1 MENNTKHLLGH
12 RDRLK
17 ERFIKHKDSLQE
29 YELLELLLFYALPR
43 KDVKPLAKELLN
55 KFGNL
60 KNVLIASEEDLL
72 EVKGLSKHS
81 LVLIQ
86 LSFALTQQIL
96 KYDLQKNPIVKSW
109 KQLLDHCFLKLADS
123 KYEKVYVIYLNTK
136 NFIIKDEILSEGSLT
151 SSSADVRKL
160 MQKCL
165 NLGASS
171 VLISHNHPSGLSNPS
186 KEDIM
191 MTKELFKIGKLLNVY
206 LYDHLIVSKSGIYS
220 FREHNL
226 IDDN

>member
-1 MENNTKHLLGH
+1 MENNINYLLGH

-60 KNVLIASEEDLL
+60 KGVLNASENDLL
-72 EVKGLSKHS
+72 AIKGLSKHS

-86 LSFALTQQIL
+86 LAFTLTQKVLEYEI
-96 KYDLQKNPIVKSW
+96 QKQPIVKSW
-109 KQLLDHCFLKLADS
+109 KQLLDHCFLKLADC
-123 KYEKVYVIYLNTK
+123 KYEKVYLIYLNTK
-136 NFIIKDEILSEGSLT
+136 NFIIKDEIISEGSLT
-151 SSSADVRKL
+151 SASADVRKL

-171 VLISHNHPSGLSNPS
+171 V
-186 KEDIM
+186 
-191 MTKELFKIGKLLNVY
+191 
-206 LYDHLIVSKSGIYS
+206 
-220 FREHNL
+220 
-226 IDDN
+226 

>member
-1 MENNTKHLLGH
+1 MENNINYLLGH

-60 KNVLIASEEDLL
+60 KGVLNASENDLL
-72 EVKGLSKHS
+72 AIKGLSKHS

-86 LSFALTQQIL
+86 LAFTLTQKVLEYEI
-96 KYDLQKNPIVKSW
+96 QKQPIVKSW
-109 KQLLDHCFLKLADS
+109 KQLLDHCFLKLADC
-123 KYEKVYVIYLNTK
+123 KYEKVYLIYLNTK
-136 NFIIKDEILSEGSLT
+136 NFIIKDEIISEGSLT
-151 SSSADVRKL
+151 SASADVRKL

-171 VLISHNHPSGLSNPS
+171 VLIAHNHPSGLSNPS
-186 KEDIM
+186 KEDIL
-191 MTKELFKIGKLLNVY
+191 MTKELFKVGKSLNVY
-206 LYDHLIVSKSGIYS
+206 LYDHLIVSKGGIYS
-220 FREHNL
+220 FRENNL
-226 IDDN
+226 INDN